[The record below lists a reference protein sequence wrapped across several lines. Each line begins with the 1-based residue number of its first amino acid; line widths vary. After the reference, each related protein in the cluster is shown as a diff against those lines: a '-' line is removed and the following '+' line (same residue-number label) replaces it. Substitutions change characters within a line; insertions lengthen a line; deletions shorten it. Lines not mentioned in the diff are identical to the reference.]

1 MIQYITLKVI
11 SLFGATPAASAA
23 PGGVCNKNSSLLG
36 IIPTWYKYL
45 PDEAFDAANCSI
57 NLDLQQNPEQLWLIG
72 FGVIDILLRLA
83 GLVAVGFV
91 IYGGFRF
98 VTSQGEAEGVKAA
111 RSTIINALIG
121 LVITIFASTVVTF
134 IAGRIS

>member
-1 MIQYITLKVI
+1 MIPYVI
-11 SLFGATPAASAA
+11 LRAMSIFGATPAT
-23 PGGVCNKNSSLLG
+23 GGACNKDTTLLG

-45 PDEAFDAANCSI
+45 PDSAFDPTNCII
-57 NLDLQQNPEQLWLIG
+57 NIDIQQNPEQLWLIG

-98 VTSQGEAEGVKAA
+98 VTSQGEAEGIKAA

-121 LVITIFASTVVTF
+121 LVITIFASTIITF
-134 IAGRIS
+134 IAGRIN